1 MEHKKYFVITSILLG
16 LILIIC
22 TSCFSNKDQ
31 EPSFERMLVST
42 DSSDFTTYYVCDD
55 TWDKKVKG
63 IYLPD
68 VDKSIIE
75 SCKVIDVLTCQDNMY
90 CILWEIAFKKG
101 QPEKNFSFDKIEVAW
116 DDGTTQVADVGHMAV
131 YKPGKY
137 GKYEL
142 LDATDTR
149 EIQLKKFDRISIK
162 PTEYAQYLSNC
173 YDDITINGNSITD
186 FVNGETVEVKKGNKL
201 EIDAKYDAE
210 ASGYH
215 EVMVQLVLT
224 CSSSST
230 GEKEKVVCEFFG
242 HGPHDQET
250 DIELGE

>member
-1 MEHKKYFVITSILLG
+1 MRLSKNVVVFALAYVLLM
-16 LILIIC
+16 IC
-22 TSCFSNKDQ
+22 FTACSNEAQ
-31 EPSFERMLVST
+31 TPSFEKMLMCT
-42 DSSDFTTYYVCDD
+42 DTNDCVTYYECDNS
-55 TWDKKVKG
+55 WKKTVEA
-63 IYLPD
+63 I
-68 VDKSIIE
+68 SIPQADNSVVE
-75 SCKVIDVLTCQDNMY
+75 SCIVQDVLKCQDNMY
-90 CILWEIAFKKG
+90 EIIWEIKFKEGKPKG
-101 QPEKNFSFDKIEVAW
+101 VFQFDAIEVQW